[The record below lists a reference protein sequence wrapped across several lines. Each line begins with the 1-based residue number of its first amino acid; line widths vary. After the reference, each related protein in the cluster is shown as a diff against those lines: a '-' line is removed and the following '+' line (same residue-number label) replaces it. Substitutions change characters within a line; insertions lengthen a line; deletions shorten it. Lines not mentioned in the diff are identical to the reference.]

1 MTAVADT
8 PARPVKRPP
17 RQPHATPEERAA
29 RGRAARAETP
39 RSSHAVWEPPAGR
52 QDPIAI
58 LSEQDARRV
67 PELVPIRHGRMLA
80 SPFAFYRGAAAI
92 MAADLAGTP
101 RSGLQAQLCGDAHL
115 SNFGGFASPER
126 DLVFDINDFDET
138 LAGPWEWDVKRLAAS
153 MVIGSRDLGIKRG
166 PSRAIVEAT
175 VRSYREAMRE
185 FATMAN
191 LAVWYSRRTAESI
204 RAQFGDR
211 VNARQRRQFDKRTA
225 RAQTKDSTRALARL
239 THDIGGEPRIA
250 GDPPLIVPISDLLPE
265 AEKEQLE
272 EGIRDL
278 LRSYRAALR
287 PDRRRMLEGFRYV
300 DLAHKV
306 VGVGSVGTRAWIVL
320 LLGRDNGD
328 PLFLQVKEAGPSV
341 LEGHSGSTWRGNQGR
356 RVVEGQWLMQAA
368 SDIFLGWLR
377 TTGLDGRER
386 DFYVRQLWDWKVSAE
401 VETMA
406 PDALKVYGELCA
418 WSLARAH
425 ACSGDRIAIAAYLG
439 SGDRFDKALADFS
452 EAYADQNER
461 DYAALQDA
469 VRTGALSA
477 ETGL

>member
-1 MTAVADT
+1 MSATVET
-8 PARPVKRPP
+8 PERAASRP
-17 RQPHATPEERAA
+17 RQPHATAEERAA

-52 QDPIAI
+52 QDPVAI
-58 LSEQDARRV
+58 LADQATHRV

-80 SPFAFYRGAAAI
+80 SPFAFYRGAAEI

-126 DLVFDINDFDET
+126 ELVFDINDFDES

-153 MVIGSRDLGIKRG
+153 MVIAARELGIKHG
-166 PSRAIVEAT
+166 PRRRIVEAT

-185 FATMAN
+185 FAAMPN
-191 LAVWYSRRTAESI
+191 LAVWYSRRTAASI
-204 RAQFGDR
+204 RDQFGDR
-211 VNARQRRQFDKRTA
+211 VNTSQRRQFEKRTA
-225 RAQTKDSTRALARL
+225 RAQTKDSTRALTRL
-239 THDIGGEPRIA
+239 TRDVDGEPRIA
-250 GDPPLIVPISDLLPE
+250 GNPPLIVPIEDLLPGSE
-265 AEKEQLE
+265 GDRMQ

-278 LRSYRAALR
+278 LRDYRAGLR
-287 PDRRRMLEGFRYV
+287 PDRRRALEGFRYV
-300 DLAHKV
+300 HLAHKV
-306 VGVGSVGTRAWIVL
+306 VGVGSVGTRAWIAL
-320 LLGRDNGD
+320 LLGRDDGD

-341 LEGHSGSTWRGNQGR
+341 LEGQSGATWRGNQGR
-356 RVVEGQWLMQAA
+356 RVVEGQWLMQAS

-377 TTGLDGRER
+377 VTGLDGRER

-406 PDALKVYGELCA
+406 PDALQVYGELCA

-425 ACSGDRIAIAAYLG
+425 ACSGDRISIAAYLG
-439 SGDRFDKALADFS
+439 SGDRFDRALADFS

-461 DYAALQDA
+461 DYAALEAA
-469 VRTGALSA
+469 VRDGTLSA
-477 ETGL
+477 QTGL